1 MDSYCIPSTIGD
13 VNIASFFDLNS
24 YEEWAYD
31 LREGWPVLLVS
42 VFAAIFLAIIFFVLL
57 RCCTGPIIWIF
68 IIIGIVG
75 MLAIGILCIL
85 QAKGKI
91 SADVV
96 SQQLSQFGYDT
107 LIIAGSCL
115 IGASVL
121 LALLVFCLRS
131 RINIG
136 AKAVELGAM
145 FLISNCFLVILP
157 VVQGF
162 LIIMALAAFVAGGVS
177 LLSFGDF
184 SFPNNQPFPNLSF
197 NGG

>member
-1 MDSYCIPSTIGD
+1 MD
-13 VNIASFFDLNS
+13 S

-31 LREGWPVLLVS
+31 LREGWPVLLVA
-42 VFAAIFLAIIFFVLL
+42 VFAAIVLALVFFVLVRL
-57 RCCTGPIIWIF
+57 CAGPIIWIF
-68 IIIGIVG
+68 IVLGILG
-75 MLAIGILCIL
+75 MLAIGIIFLL
-85 QAKGKI
+85 QAKGI
-91 SADVV
+91 ITADVV
-96 SQQLSQFGYDT
+96 SQQLSQFSYDT

-121 LALLVFCLRS
+121 LALLVICLRT
-131 RINIG
+131 RISIG
-136 AKAVELGAM
+136 AKAVELGSM

-157 VVQGF
+157 VIQGF
-162 LIIMALAAFVAGGVS
+162 LIIMALAGFIAGGVS